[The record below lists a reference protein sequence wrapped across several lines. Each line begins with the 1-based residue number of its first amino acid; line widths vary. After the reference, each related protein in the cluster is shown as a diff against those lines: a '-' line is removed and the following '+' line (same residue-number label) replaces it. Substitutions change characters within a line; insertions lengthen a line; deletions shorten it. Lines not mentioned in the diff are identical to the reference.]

1 MREQRPGFRD
11 EHAQGVNV
19 STLAA
24 SSKLSAQADQRIAR
38 PRDLYIDRLRSI
50 LTAFVI
56 LHHTAITYGA
66 IGGWF
71 WYELKP
77 SAAWSSQILIL
88 FCTVNQA
95 YFMGFFFLLAA
106 YFTPAS
112 LERKGYGQFIADRF
126 TRLGLPLLAF
136 ILVLG
141 PLTAALAHWGDTGRF
156 WEVFPYLLRHVV
168 IIPGPMWFV
177 EALLIFSLIY
187 CGWRALAGA
196 PLKGAQRSPWS
207 VPSTFTLLWTAFAT
221 GIGALLIRQA
231 FPLPQNVAALVLGF
245 FATYLVLFAAGIAA
259 WRFDWLR
266 QLEWKNMRGIICTAL
281 AICALMP
288 IANVLSNAEF
298 HGHAVYGT
306 GFSWPAV
313 FYALWEPFVAWGFI
327 AGWLLAA
334 RRWMNQPSRFWS
346 WVTRRAY
353 TVYIIHPPV
362 LVGVSL
368 LLHGWAAPAL
378 VKFCVAGTLAC
389 GASWV
394 AADPLVRLPGVR
406 RVV

>member
-1 MREQRPGFRD
+1 MNLHR
-11 EHAQGVNV
+11 GVNV

-24 SSKLSAQADQRIAR
+24 SSNLGAQADRVIAR
-38 PRDLYIDRLRSI
+38 PRDLYIDRLRAVM
-50 LTAFVI
+50 TALVV

-77 SAAWSSQILIL
+77 SAAWSSQILIQ

-112 LERKGYGQFIADRF
+112 LERKGYGQFIGDRF
-126 TRLGLPLLAF
+126 TRLGLPLLGF

-141 PLTAALAHWGDTGRF
+141 PLTAALARWGDTGRF
-156 WEVFPYLLRHVV
+156 WEVFPYLLHHAI

-177 EALLIFSLIY
+177 EVLLIFSLAY
-187 CGWRALAGA
+187 CAWRAVAGP
-196 PLKGAQRSPWS
+196 PLQGAQRTPRPF
-207 VPSTFTLLWTAFAT
+207 PSTLTLLWTALAT
-221 GIGALLIRQA
+221 GVAALLIRQVSPVGVIHA
-231 FPLPQNVAALVLGF
+231 NFQLAY
-245 FATYLVLFAAGIAA
+245 FAPYVVLFAAGIAA
-259 WRFDWLR
+259 WRYDWLR
-266 QLEWKNMRGIICTAL
+266 QLAWENERGIVWIGLLAL
-281 AICALMP
+281 PLMP
-288 IANVLSNAEF
+288 L
-298 HGHAVYGT
+298 AVVVFTMFGGKGDFAT

-313 FYALWEPFVAWGFI
+313 IYAMWEPLVAWGI
-327 AGWLLAA
+327 IVGWLLAA

-389 GASWV
+389 AASWV

>member
-1 MREQRPGFRD
+1 M
-11 EHAQGVNV
+11 

-24 SSKLSAQADQRIAR
+24 SANTSAPADQAVAR

-50 LTAFVI
+50 MTALVV

-66 IGGWF
+66 IGAWF

-77 SAAWSSQILIL
+77 SAALSSQFLIQ
-88 FCTVNQA
+88 FCTTNQA
-95 YFMGFFFLLAA
+95 YFMAFFFFMAA

-112 LERKGYGQFIADRF
+112 LERKGYRQFIGDRF
-126 TRLGLPLLAF
+126 TRLGLPLLGF

-156 WEVFPYLLRHVV
+156 WETFPYLLQHVI

-177 EALLIFSLIY
+177 EVLLIFSMIY
-187 CGWRALAGA
+187 CAWRAVAGA
-196 PLKGAQRSPWS
+196 PLAGAKRTSRPF
-207 VPSTFTLLWTAFAT
+207 PPTLTLLSTALAT
-221 GIGALLIRQA
+221 GLAALLIRQA
-231 FPLPQNVAALVLGF
+231 SPVGVTYAGF
-245 FATYLVLFAAGIAA
+245 QFAYFAPYVVLFAAGIAA
-259 WRFDWLR
+259 WRYDWLR
-266 QLEWKNMRGIICTAL
+266 QLEWKNGRGIIWI
-281 AICALMP
+281 AILVWPLMS
-288 IANVLSNAEF
+288 IAGVVTNVL
-298 HGHAVYGT
+298 YGGKANYIT

-313 FYALWEPFVAWGFI
+313 LYAMWEPLVAWGFI
-327 AGWLLAA
+327 AGWLLLA
-334 RRWMNQPSRFWS
+334 RKWMNQPSTFWS
-346 WVTRRAY
+346 WISRRAY

-378 VKFCVAGTLAC
+378 VKFVVTGTLAC
-389 GASWV
+389 GASWLF
-394 AADPLVRLPGVR
+394 ADPLVRLPGLR